1 MATSSFLL
9 PCYTL
14 LKLFYFLLLIEK
26 ISLVSVRGL
35 TGEYNLIDVESLM
48 PSSSCSVPHNGT
60 SPYKLKLVDRYGPCS
75 PLGNQN
81 NLSLVEQYDLIM
93 QQDQSRVDYI
103 HHLAVANTSS
113 FNPLDA
119 RVPTNEGRSLGSN
132 NFIVTIGLG
141 TPPKFFSVEID
152 TGSDLTWIQCKPC
165 DLCHKQKDPI
175 YDPHESSTF
184 RTISCFSIYYSQL
197 KRHSCNWWTFFDCL
211 YELQYGDD
219 SITKGSLIK
228 DTLRL
233 SSDVIHNFRFG
244 CGHLNRGIFEME
256 DGLLG
261 LGQGSVSI
269 ISQAPQLY
277 GKVFSYCLPS
287 KPTIDGY
294 LALGSSATGVQ
305 YTLMLRSIKYPSF
318 YFVNLDS
325 IYVNHEKIELPPNEF
340 GFPATM
346 LDSGSVITRL
356 LPITY
361 SALRITFRK
370 HMAKYRTAT

>member
-1 MATSSFLL
+1 
-9 PCYTL
+9 
-14 LKLFYFLLLIEK
+14 
-26 ISLVSVRGL
+26 
-35 TGEYNLIDVESLM
+35 
-48 PSSSCSVPHNGT
+48 
-60 SPYKLKLVDRYGPCS
+60 
-75 PLGNQN
+75 
-81 NLSLVEQYDLIM
+81 M

-184 RTISCFSIYYSQL
+184 RTISCFSI
-197 KRHSCNWWTFFDCL
+197 L